1 LLQSSKFLPWQDK
14 YLEGA
19 GMEVYAERFSS
30 AFHGLPFPVV
40 AELVLPL
47 ACIFLR

>member
-1 LLQSSKFLPWQDK
+1 MQSSKFLPWQDK

-19 GMEVYAERFSS
+19 GMEVYAERFSP

-40 AELVLPL
+40 AE
-47 ACIFLR
+47 